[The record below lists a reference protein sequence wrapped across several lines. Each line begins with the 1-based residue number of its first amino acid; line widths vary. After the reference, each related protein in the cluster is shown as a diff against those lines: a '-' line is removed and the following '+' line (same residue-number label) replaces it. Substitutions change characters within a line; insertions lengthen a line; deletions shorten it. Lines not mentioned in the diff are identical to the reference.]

1 MSELPAPE
9 STGSAGM
16 ASVSPYPLPR
26 HFAREQQVL
35 ENAGVTSWKQLAALS
50 DPDLR
55 RLASRGGA
63 LERQLRKLRGQ
74 AELVADLDLTPADA
88 ALLLYAGI
96 ASCRGLAQA
105 SPQQLLTQ
113 LGRLER
119 SLVGMAA
126 ARIDAA
132 MVRRWIERARVA
144 QRSGRSG
151 N

>member
-1 MSELPAPE
+1 MD
-9 STGSAGM
+9 
-16 ASVSPYPLPR
+16 SPYPLPR
-26 HFAREQQVL
+26 HFAREQSVL
-35 ENAGVTSWKQLAALS
+35 QQEGVHSWHQLAALS
-50 DPDLR
+50 DAELR
-55 RLASRGGA
+55 QLASRGGA

-74 AELVADLDLTPADA
+74 AQLVSELGLAPAEA

-119 SLVGMAA
+119 SLTGMAA
-126 ARIDAA
+126 ARINAA
-132 MVRRWIERARVA
+132 WVRHWIQVA
-144 QRSGRSG
+144 QRRLQQPQQPGAGRSG

>member
-1 MSELPAPE
+1 MS
-9 STGSAGM
+9 
-16 ASVSPYPLPR
+16 SPYPLPR
-26 HFAREQQVL
+26 HFAREQAVL
-35 ENAGVTSWKQLAALS
+35 QQAGVESWPQLAALS
-50 DPDLR
+50 DADLR

-74 AELVADLDLTPADA
+74 AQLVSELGLEPAEA

-96 ASCRGLAQA
+96 ASSRGLAAA

-119 SLVGMAA
+119 SLTGMAPP
-126 ARIDAA
+126 RIDARW
-132 MVRRWIERARVA
+132 VRRWILAA
-144 QRSGRSG
+144 QRQQAGGGPAGSGRSG

>member
-1 MSELPAPE
+1 MN
-9 STGSAGM
+9 
-16 ASVSPYPLPR
+16 SPYPLPR
-26 HFAREQQVL
+26 HFAREQAVL
-35 ENAGVTSWKQLAALS
+35 QQADVVSWDQLARLS
-50 DPDLR
+50 DADLR
-55 RLASRGGA
+55 RLSSRGGA

-74 AELVADLDLTPADA
+74 AQLVSELGLEPAEA

-96 ASCRGLAQA
+96 ANTRGLAQA

-119 SLVGMAA
+119 SLLGMAP

-132 MVRRWIERARVA
+132 CVRRWIRAA
-144 QRSGRSG
+144 QQRQGTTGPSRSA